1 MIRLLAILSV
11 GLVGA
16 AAQAQTTVFSE
27 NFEGRSSLPF
37 GWHDYLFSDG
47 PAYIVG
53 DGMLQFTQA
62 ANGGGIATR
71 AIDLSSLDLNSP
83 VTLSF
88 SYRLSDY
95 STDAFAIGF
104 GTDLSSPG
112 PSSWVYG
119 WNDPDNIA
127 LTERFTGSTSTAS
140 ASLDISS
147 LLTGYSS
154 TELQQFR
161 VFFIPRLTSAIG
173 GSSFYDYG
181 TTTIDDLSVSGTV
194 AVPEPSTYAVLF
206 GAASLGF
213 VVWRRRLGRAAKR

>member
-37 GWHDYLFSDG
+37 GWHSYLFSDG
-47 PAYIVG
+47 PAYLVG

-62 ANGGGIATR
+62 ANGGGLATR

-88 SYRLSDY
+88 SYSLS
-95 STDAFAIGF
+95 SFATDAFAIGF
-104 GTDLSSPG
+104 GTDLSAAG

-119 WNDPDNIA
+119 WNDPDSIA
-127 LTERFTGSTSTAS
+127 LTQRFAGSTAPATATF
-140 ASLDISS
+140 DISS
-147 LLTGYSS
+147 LLTGRSEG
-154 TELQQFR
+154 ELQQFR
-161 VFFIPRLTSAIG
+161 VFFIPRLPSAIG
-173 GSSFYDYG
+173 GNSVYDFG
-181 TTTIDDLSVSGTV
+181 TVTIDNVSVSGTV
-194 AVPEPSTYAVLF
+194 AVPEPSTYAALF
-206 GAASLGF
+206 GVASLG
-213 VVWRRRLGRAAKR
+213 VVAWRRRLWRAAQQ